1 LPSYLR
7 LIMPKLY
14 WEKKEENHTQKSNYS
29 QNELQVCE
37 LIKNPIISSIVSD
50 NDVSKNK
57 RSRNQK
63 QEKSSTSWK
72 NLLIW
77 GENKSIMGALM
88 HKFSNK
94 INLIYIDPPYA
105 TGSNFESKTFIGENN
120 SFESK
125 KAYSDIWDGG
135 IEEYIDFLYDRLVL
149 MKNLLSENGSIYVH
163 LDWHVSH
170 YIKVILDEIFG
181 KENFKNEIIWAY
193 PAASAKTRRFFI
205 RSFDSILF
213 YTKSNE
219 YTFNDDPEI
228 YMEYSDRV
236 KFALKED
243 DKGIFYYRGGSHNG
257 KKLSQKVYVTNKGI
271 FPRDVWTDIPYIRA
285 NTLEYQAFS
294 TQKPERLL
302 KRIILAS
309 TNKDDIV
316 ADFFCGTGT
325 SLAVAEKLGRK
336 WIGSDIAKQ
345 AINISRKRIL
355 DVWNSNDMIDWKKK
369 YERQSQPF
377 KIMRQ
382 NGNMQTINA
391 YKDFLVENIHKKN
404 NISLIQDT
412 KFVVNISEKDS
423 KITVDLVDYIVPN
436 LMLLKDSIKNR
447 IKKFSDWIDSWAIDF
462 NYQEHSFTT
471 AWISYRTLKNRK
483 LNLTS
488 VPYNYKEKG
497 KHKISIKVNDILG
510 IETIQDYEVVI
521 T

>member
-1 LPSYLR
+1 
-7 LIMPKLY
+7 MPKLY
-14 WEKKEENHTQKSNYS
+14 WEKKDNNHIQKSKNS
-29 QNELQVCE
+29 QKAYGFQALELLE
-37 LIKNPIISSIVSD
+37 NPIIGNFASD
-50 NDVSKNK
+50 NDLSKKKESRIQEQK
-57 RSRNQK
+57 RNSYN
-63 QEKSSTSWK
+63 WK

-77 GENKSIMGALM
+77 GENKNIIESLIP
-88 HKFSNK
+88 KFSNK
-94 INLIYIDPPYA
+94 ISLIYLDPPYA
-105 TGSNFESKTFIGENN
+105 TGGKFDSKTFIGESN
-120 SFESK
+120 SFENK
-125 KAYSDIWDGG
+125 KAYSDIWEGG
-135 IEEYIDFLYDRLVL
+135 IDEYINFIYDRLLL
-149 MKNLLSENGSIYVH
+149 MKSLLSENGTIYVH

-181 KENFKNEIIWAY
+181 KENFRNEIIWAY

-213 YTKSNE
+213 YTKSSD

-243 DKGIFYYRGGSHNG
+243 DKGMFYYRGGSHNG
-257 KKLSQKVYVTNKGI
+257 KKLSQKVYITNKGI

-309 TNKDDIV
+309 SNKNDIV

-325 SLAVAEKLGRK
+325 SLAVSEKLGRR

-355 DVWNSNDMIDWKKK
+355 DVWNSKNLIDWNKK
-369 YERQSQPF
+369 YEKRSQPF
-377 KIMRQ
+377 KIMKN
-382 NGNMQTINA
+382 NGHTQLINTH
-391 YKDFLVENIHKKN
+391 KDFLAENIQKKD

-412 KFVVNISEKDS
+412 KFVVNITKKDS
-423 KITVDLVDYIVPN
+423 QITVELIDYIVPN
-436 LMLLKDSIKNR
+436 LMLIKSNIKNR

-462 NYQEHSFTT
+462 NHQKHSFIT

-488 VPYNYKEKG
+488 IPYKYEKKG
-497 KHKISIKVNDILG
+497 KHTITIKVNNILG
-510 IETIQDYEVVI
+510 IETIQEYEVAI
-521 T
+521 P

>member
-1 LPSYLR
+1 
-7 LIMPKLY
+7 MPKLD
-14 WEKKEENHTQKSNYS
+14 WKKKDEKYAQKSNYS
-29 QNELQVCE
+29 QNIYEFQVLE
-37 LIKNPIISSIVSD
+37 LIENPIIGSVIFD
-50 NDVSKNK
+50 KDVSKNK
-57 RSRNQK
+57 RSLNQ
-63 QEKSSTSWK
+63 QHEKSSNSWK

-77 GENKSIMGALM
+77 GENKSIMGSLNP
-88 HKFSNK
+88 KFSNK

-105 TGSNFESKTFIGENN
+105 TGGNFESKTFIGEGNT
-120 SFESK
+120 FENK

-135 IEEYIDFLYDRLVL
+135 IDEYIEFLYDRLLL
-149 MKNLLSENGSIYVH
+149 MKNLLSKNGSIYVH

-181 KENFKNEIIWAY
+181 KENFRNEIIWAY
-193 PAASAKTRRFFI
+193 PAASAKTRKFFI

-219 YTFNDDPEI
+219 YTFNDDPGI

-243 DKGIFYYRGGSHNG
+243 DKGMFYYRGGSHNG
-257 KKLSQKVYVTNKGI
+257 KRLSQKVYVTNKGI

-302 KRIILAS
+302 RRIILAS
-309 TNKDDIV
+309 SNKDDIV

-325 SLAVAEKLGRK
+325 SLAVAEKLGRR

-345 AINISRKRIL
+345 AINISRKRIF
-355 DVWNSNDMIDWKKK
+355 DVWNSNDLIDWNKK
-369 YERQSQPF
+369 YERRSQPF
-377 KIMRQ
+377 KIVKNNDYTQ
-382 NGNMQTINA
+382 AINT
-391 YKDFLVENIHKKN
+391 YKDFLVENIQKRD
-404 NISLIQDT
+404 ISSLIQDT
-412 KFVVNISEKDS
+412 KFVVNISENDS
-423 KITVDLVDYIVPN
+423 KITVDLVDYFTPN
-436 LMLLKDSIKNR
+436 LKLIKDNIKNR
-447 IKKFSDWIDSWAIDF
+447 IKNFSDWIDSWSIDF
-462 NYQEHSFTT
+462 NHHEHSFTT

-483 LNLTS
+483 LDLTS
-488 VPYNYKEKG
+488 VPYNYEEKG

>member
-1 LPSYLR
+1 
-7 LIMPKLY
+7 MPKLNL
-14 WEKKEENHTQKSNYS
+14 KKK
-29 QNELQVCE
+29 NEDNAQEPNCAKKTYKFQVLE
-37 LIKNPIISSIVSD
+37 LILNPIVNNIVSD
-50 NDVSKNK
+50 NDLSIIKQTRANRQKN
-57 RSRNQK
+57 
-63 QEKSSTSWK
+63 SSNSWK

-77 GENKSIMGALM
+77 GENKSIMGSLN

-105 TGSNFESKTFIGENN
+105 TGGNFESKTFIGENGT
-120 SFESK
+120 FENK

-135 IEEYIDFLYDRLVL
+135 INEYIDFLYDRLLL
-149 MKNLLSENGSIYVH
+149 MQNLLSENGSIYVH

-181 KENFKNEIIWAY
+181 KENFRNEIIWAY
-193 PAASAKTRRFFI
+193 PAASARTRRFFI

-219 YTFNDDPEI
+219 YTFNDDPGI

-243 DKGIFYYRGGSHNG
+243 GKGMFYYRGGSHNG

-309 TNKDDIV
+309 SNKDDIV

-325 SLAVAEKLGRK
+325 SLAVAEKLGRR
-336 WIGSDIAKQ
+336 WIGSDVAKQ

-355 DVWNSNDMIDWKKK
+355 DVWNSNDLIDWKKK
-369 YERQSQPF
+369 YGRRSQPF
-377 KIMRQ
+377 KIVRTNEDTQ
-382 NGNMQTINA
+382 AINA
-391 YKDFLVENIHKKN
+391 CKDFLVENIQKKD
-404 NISLIQDT
+404 IMSLIQDT
-412 KFVVNISEKDS
+412 KFVVNISKKDS
-423 KITVDLVDYIVPN
+423 KIMVDLVDYIIPN
-436 LMLLKDSIKNR
+436 LNLIKDNIKNR
-447 IKKFSDWIDSWAIDF
+447 IKNFSDWIDSWSIDF
-462 NYQEHSFTT
+462 NHQEHSFTT

-483 LNLTS
+483 LELTS
-488 VPYNYKEKG
+488 VPYNYEEKG

-510 IETIQDYEVVI
+510 IETIQDYDVVI

>member
-1 LPSYLR
+1 
-7 LIMPKLY
+7 MPKLD
-14 WEKKEENHTQKSNYS
+14 WKKKDEKYAQKSNYS
-29 QNELQVCE
+29 QNIYEFQVLE
-37 LIKNPIISSIVSD
+37 LIENPIIGSVIFD
-50 NDVSKNK
+50 KDVSKNK
-57 RSRNQK
+57 RSLNQ
-63 QEKSSTSWK
+63 QHEKSSNSWK

-77 GENKSIMGALM
+77 GENKSIMGSLNP
-88 HKFSNK
+88 KFSNK

-105 TGSNFESKTFIGENN
+105 TGSNFESKTFIGEGNT
-120 SFESK
+120 FENK

-135 IEEYIDFLYDRLVL
+135 IDEYIEFLYDRLLL
-149 MKNLLSENGSIYVH
+149 MKNLLSKNGSIYVH
-163 LDWHVSH
+163 LDWHISH

-181 KENFKNEIIWAY
+181 KENFRNEIIWAY
-193 PAASAKTRRFFI
+193 PAASAKTRKFFI

-219 YTFNDDPEI
+219 YTFNDDPGI

-243 DKGIFYYRGGSHNG
+243 DKGMFYYRGGSHNG
-257 KKLSQKVYVTNKGI
+257 KRLSQKVYVTNKGI

-302 KRIILAS
+302 RRIILAS
-309 TNKDDIV
+309 SNKDDIV

-325 SLAVAEKLGRK
+325 SLAVAEKLGRR

-345 AINISRKRIL
+345 AINISRKRIF
-355 DVWNSNDMIDWKKK
+355 DVWNSNDLIDWNKK
-369 YERQSQPF
+369 YERRSQPF
-377 KIMRQ
+377 KIVKNNDYTQ
-382 NGNMQTINA
+382 AINT
-391 YKDFLVENIHKKN
+391 YKDFLVENIQKRD
-404 NISLIQDT
+404 ISSLIQDT
-412 KFVVNISEKDS
+412 KFVVNISENDS
-423 KITVDLVDYIVPN
+423 KITVDLVDYFTPN
-436 LMLLKDSIKNR
+436 LKLIKDNIKNR
-447 IKKFSDWIDSWAIDF
+447 IKNFSDWIDSWSIDF
-462 NYQEHSFTT
+462 NHHEHSFTT

-483 LNLTS
+483 LDLTS
-488 VPYNYKEKG
+488 VPYNYEEKG

>member
-1 LPSYLR
+1 
-7 LIMPKLY
+7 MPKLY
-14 WEKKEENHTQKSNYS
+14 WEKKDENHTQKSNYS
-29 QNELQVCE
+29 QDEFQVCE
-37 LIKNPIISSIVSD
+37 LIKNPIISSLASD
-50 NDVSKNK
+50 NVISKNK

-63 QEKSSTSWK
+63 QEKGSTTWK

-77 GENKSIMGALM
+77 GENKSIMGSLIP
-88 HKFSNK
+88 KFSNK

-105 TGSNFESKTFIGENN
+105 TGSNFESKMFIGESNT
-120 SFESK
+120 FEKK
-125 KAYSDIWDGG
+125 KAYSDIWERG
-135 IEEYIDFLYDRLVL
+135 IDEYIDYLYDRLVL

-170 YIKVILDEIFG
+170 YIKVILDEVFG
-181 KENFKNEIIWAY
+181 KENFRNEIVWAY
-193 PAASAKTRRFFI
+193 PAASAKTRKFFI

-213 YTKSNE
+213 YTKSRE
-219 YTFNDDPEI
+219 YTFNDDPGI

-243 DKGIFYYRGGSHNG
+243 DKGMFYYRGGSHNG

-309 TNKDDIV
+309 SNRNDIV

-325 SLAVAEKLGRK
+325 SLAVAEKLGRR
-336 WIGSDIAKQ
+336 WIGSDIANQ

-355 DVWNSNDMIDWKKK
+355 DVWNSNDLIDWKKK
-369 YERQSQPF
+369 YERRSQPF
-377 KIMRQ
+377 KIMRTNDYTQ
-382 NGNMQTINA
+382 AVNI
-391 YKDFLVENIHKKN
+391 YKDFLVENIQKKDK
-404 NISLIQDT
+404 ISLIQET

-423 KITVDLVDYIVPN
+423 MITVDLVDYIVPN
-436 LMLLKDSIKNR
+436 LMLIKDSIKNR
-447 IKKFSDWIDSWAIDF
+447 IKMFSDWIDSWSIDF

-483 LNLTS
+483 LDLTS
-488 VPYNYKEKG
+488 IPYNYEEKG

-510 IETIQDYEVVI
+510 IETVQDYEVVI
-521 T
+521 S

>member
-1 LPSYLR
+1 
-7 LIMPKLY
+7 MPKLY
-14 WEKKEENHTQKSNYS
+14 WEKKDENHPQKSNYS
-29 QNELQVCE
+29 QNEFQVCE
-37 LIKNPIISSIVSD
+37 LIINPIISSLVSD
-50 NDVSKNK
+50 NDISKNK

-63 QEKSSTSWK
+63 QEKGSTTWK

-77 GENKSIMGALM
+77 GENKSIMEVLN

-125 KAYSDIWDGG
+125 KAYSDIWIGG
-135 IEEYIDFLYDRLVL
+135 IDEYIDFLYDRLVL

-181 KENFKNEIIWAY
+181 KKNFRNEIVWAY

-219 YTFNDDPEI
+219 YTFNDDPGI

-243 DKGIFYYRGGSHNG
+243 DKGTFYYRGGSHNG

-345 AINISRKRIL
+345 AVNISRKRIL

-382 NGNMQTINA
+382 NGYLQTINA
-391 YKDFLVENIHKKN
+391 YKDFLVENIQKKDT
-404 NISLIQDT
+404 ISLNQSI
-412 KFVVNISEKDS
+412 KFVVNISEEDS
-423 KITVDLVDYIVPN
+423 KITVELIDYKISSLN
-436 LMLLKDSIKNR
+436 LIKNSVKNR
-447 IKKFSDWIDSWAIDF
+447 IHNFSDWIDSWSIDF
-462 NYQEHSFTT
+462 NHQEHSFTT

-488 VPYNYKEKG
+488 IPYNYEEKG

-521 T
+521 S

>member
-1 LPSYLR
+1 
-7 LIMPKLY
+7 MPKLE
-14 WEKKEENHTQKSNYS
+14 WKKKDENHTQKSNYS
-29 QNELQVCE
+29 QNIYEFQVLE
-37 LIKNPIISSIVSD
+37 LIENPIIGSVIFD
-50 NDVSKNK
+50 KDVSKNK
-57 RSRNQK
+57 RSLNQ
-63 QEKSSTSWK
+63 QHEKSSNSWK

-77 GENKSIMGALM
+77 GENKSIMGSLNP
-88 HKFSNK
+88 KFSNK

-105 TGSNFESKTFIGENN
+105 TGGNFESKTFIGEGNT
-120 SFESK
+120 FENK

-135 IEEYIDFLYDRLVL
+135 IDEYIEFLYDRLLL
-149 MKNLLSENGSIYVH
+149 MKNLLSKNGSIYVH

-181 KENFKNEIIWAY
+181 KENFRNEIIWAY
-193 PAASAKTRRFFI
+193 PAASAKTRKFFI

-219 YTFNDDPEI
+219 YTFNDDPGI

-243 DKGIFYYRGGSHNG
+243 DKGMFYYRGGSHNG
-257 KKLSQKVYVTNKGI
+257 KRLSQKVYVTNKGI

-302 KRIILAS
+302 RRIILAS
-309 TNKDDIV
+309 SNKDDIV

-325 SLAVAEKLGRK
+325 SLAVAEKLGRR

-345 AINISRKRIL
+345 AINISRKRIF
-355 DVWNSNDMIDWKKK
+355 DVWNSNDLIDWNKK
-369 YERQSQPF
+369 YERRSQPF
-377 KIMRQ
+377 KIVKNNDYTQ
-382 NGNMQTINA
+382 AINT
-391 YKDFLVENIHKKN
+391 YKDFLVENIQKRD
-404 NISLIQDT
+404 ISSLIQDT
-412 KFVVNISEKDS
+412 KFVVNISENDS
-423 KITVDLVDYIVPN
+423 KITVDLVDYFTPN
-436 LMLLKDSIKNR
+436 LKLIKDNIKNR
-447 IKKFSDWIDSWAIDF
+447 IKNFSDWIDSWSIDF
-462 NYQEHSFTT
+462 NHHEHSFTT

-483 LNLTS
+483 LDLTS
-488 VPYNYKEKG
+488 VPYNYEEKG